1 MDYTTADHPGRTS
14 DHQREL
20 WLRASHDITSSLL
33 SGTDPKAA
41 LLLVAER
48 ARMLA
53 GAPVAL
59 IALPDDDNPDNLVFG
74 VIDGIGT
81 GMDKANGQSIP
92 IVETGTGHVFA
103 TGRSAVFRQYGGH
116 VGAKPIEPTEDFSS
130 AVTDLLG
137 SSVAVPLAYA
147 DEVLGVLVL
156 ARFHGDPAFTQDELE
171 MAEAF
176 ATHAAVALEF
186 ARAGDDRRRLAVFE
200 DRDRIA
206 RDLHDLVIQR
216 LFAIGLGLEG
226 LGPLLSREAGARVA
240 KFVRELD
247 ETVREVRRTIF
258 SLQEEPD
265 SQVSLRTEM
274 LRCVQEATAV
284 LGFEPRVSFEG
295 PLDSLVPDV
304 VRPDLLATLREA
316 LSNAARHSQAKRVS
330 VEVRVDRHGAGLGL
344 VVSDDGVGPSA
355 DRTRSSGLGNLADRA
370 KRWHGSM
377 SFEPAPGGGA
387 EMRWTVVL
395 PQEEG
400 E

>member
-1 MDYTTADHPGRTS
+1 VS
-14 DHQREL
+14 DDLGQREL

-53 GAPVAL
+53 GAPIAV
-59 IALPDDDNPDNLVFG
+59 IALPDEDNPANLVFDVVDSVG
-74 VIDGIGT
+74 VGAEKVN
-81 GMDKANGQSIP
+81 GMSIP
-92 IVETGTGHVFA
+92 IAETGSGHVFS
-103 TGRSAVFRQYGGH
+103 TGKAAIFSQYGGH
-116 VGAKPIEPTEDFSS
+116 VLARSKDPENEFPAEVS
-130 AVTDLLG
+130 LLD

-156 ARFHGDPAFTQDELE
+156 ARFHGDSAFTQDELE

-176 ATHAAVALEF
+176 AAHAAVALEF

-226 LGPLLSREAGARVA
+226 LGPLLSREAGGRVA
-240 KFVRELD
+240 KFVRQLD
-247 ETVREVRRTIF
+247 ETIREVRRTIF

-304 VRPDLLATLREA
+304 VRPDLLACLREA
-316 LSNAARHSQAKRVS
+316 LSNAARHSGAKRVS
-330 VEVRVDRHGAGLGL
+330 VEVRVDRHGAELGL
-344 VVSDDGVGPSA
+344 VVSDDGVGPPA

-395 PQEEG
+395 PREER

>member
-1 MDYTTADHPGRTS
+1 
-14 DHQREL
+14 
-20 WLRASHDITSSLL
+20 LL

-53 GAPVAL
+53 GAPIAV
-59 IALPDDDNPDNLVFG
+59 IALPDEDNPANLVFDVVDG
-74 VIDGIGT
+74 VGVGAEKVN
-81 GMDKANGQSIP
+81 GMSIP
-92 IVETGTGHVFA
+92 IAETGSGHVFS
-103 TGRSAVFRQYGGH
+103 TGKAAIFSQYGGH
-116 VGAKPIEPTEDFSS
+116 VLARSKDPENEFPAEVS
-130 AVTDLLG
+130 LLD

-156 ARFHGDPAFTQDELE
+156 ARFHGDSAFTQDELE

-176 ATHAAVALEF
+176 AAHAAVALEF

-226 LGPLLSREAGARVA
+226 LGPLLSREAGGRVA
-240 KFVRELD
+240 KFVRQLD
-247 ETVREVRRTIF
+247 ETIREVRRTIF

-304 VRPDLLATLREA
+304 VRPDLLASLREA
-316 LSNAARHSQAKRVS
+316 LSNAARHSGAKRVS

-344 VVSDDGVGPSA
+344 VVSDNGVGPPA

-395 PQEEG
+395 PREER